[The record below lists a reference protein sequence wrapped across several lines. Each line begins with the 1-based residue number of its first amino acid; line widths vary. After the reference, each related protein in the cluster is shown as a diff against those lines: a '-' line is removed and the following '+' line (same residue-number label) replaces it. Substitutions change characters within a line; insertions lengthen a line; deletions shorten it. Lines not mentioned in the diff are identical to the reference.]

1 MFIILMLSMFV
12 IPVILGFYSGRKW
25 GLRGLLLSPAY
36 LGLMVLVGVIL
47 SLMASDPFVAAIIK
61 GASIKMG
68 LAGMTVAAIGVL
80 FGAVG
85 MSGHHGVP
93 ANYGVQSKVE
103 EKPA

>member
-12 IPVILGFYSGRKW
+12 IPGILGFYSGRKW

-36 LGLMVLVGVIL
+36 LG
-47 SLMASDPFVAAIIK
+47 LMASDPFVAAIIK

-85 MSGHHGVP
+85 MSGHHGVQ
-93 ANYGVQSKVE
+93 ANYQVQSKVE
-103 EKPA
+103 EKPT